1 MSQKQTGL
9 QAAGDLVLSIFIT
22 LFAVFV
28 IVESLRMPHRGHL
41 GLLVTPGFSPFFTGV
56 ALLLLSLILD
66 IRAIRRKGHIH
77 LGSWLK
83 AAVAEEENQR
93 FLVILA
99 AMGLYVVVLL
109 GRVSYVAATFVFH
122 ALVFTYLKIGK
133 PLKIIAYALLATALV
148 SLLLPKLFEMPV
160 P

>member
-1 MSQKQTGL
+1 MSVKQPDL
-9 QAAGDLVLSIFIT
+9 KAAGDLVLGIIIT

-41 GLLVTPGFSPFFTGV
+41 GLLVTPGFSPFFTGAV
-56 ALLLLSLILD
+56 LLFLSLILD
-66 IRAIRRKGHIH
+66 LRALRRRGHIQ

-83 AAVAEEENQR
+83 AAVGEEENRR

-99 AMGLYVVVLL
+99 AVSLYVVVLL
-109 GRVSYVAATFVFH
+109 GRVPFIAATLVFH
-122 ALVFTYLKIGK
+122 ALIFVYLKIGK
-133 PLKIIAYALLATALV
+133 PVKIIAYTLLATGLV

>member
-1 MSQKQTGL
+1 MSPKQIGL
-9 QAAGDLVLSIFIT
+9 RAAGDLVLSILIT

-66 IRAIRRKGHIH
+66 VRAMRRKGHIH
-77 LGSWLK
+77 LASWLK
-83 AAVAEEENQR
+83 EAVSEEENRR
-93 FLVILA
+93 FLVLLA
-99 AMGLYVVVLL
+99 ATSLYAVILL
-109 GRVSYVAATFVFH
+109 GRVPFVAATLVFH
-122 ALVFTYLKIGK
+122 ALIFSYLKIGK
-133 PLKIIAYALLATALV
+133 PIKIIAYALLATGLV